1 MERRADDGR
10 TAIVHPDLPLILK
23 HGRASPTHNGGK
35 ARPDG
40 NDDTSKGVIVMTKTV
55 MFVHGAWLTPKAWD
69 GWRAHFEAA
78 GYRTVAPTWPH
89 MERSIDALRRSPAP
103 ALAKLNVVDIVDHYA
118 AEIAKLDELP
128 IIIGHSFGGLITLM
142 LMDRGLGVAGAVLD
156 PAPPRGVIPG
166 LRSILSALP
175 VLTSWNGWNRVL
187 TMSRKGFSGTFA
199 NTLPAGVVD
208 TAYDT
213 YVVPAPGR
221 PYFQA
226 SLGIGNGVSFKG
238 LVHPL
243 LLIAG
248 LKDKTADPAM
258 IKRIWRAYDKQNAPA
273 EFATYPNR
281 SHFLFAEAGWE
292 EIADDVLVWLAKRG
306 VAPRAQTTLIAAE

>member
-1 MERRADDGR
+1 
-10 TAIVHPDLPLILK
+10 
-23 HGRASPTHNGGK
+23 
-35 ARPDG
+35 
-40 NDDTSKGVIVMTKTV
+40 MTKTV
-55 MFVHGAWLTPKAWD
+55 LFVHGAWLTPKAWD
-69 GWRAHFEAA
+69 AWRTYFEAA
-78 GYRTVAPTWPH
+78 GYETVAPTWPH
-89 MERSIDALRRSPAP
+89 MDRPIEALRSSPAS

-118 AEIAKLDELP
+118 AEIAKLDEPP

-142 LMDRGLGVAGAVLD
+142 LLDRGLGVAGVALD

-187 TMSRKGFSGTFA
+187 TMSRKGFATTFA
-199 NTLPAGVVD
+199 NTLPTGVVD
-208 TAYDT
+208 SEYDS

-226 SLGIGNGVSFKG
+226 SLGIGNGVSYKG
-238 LVHPL
+238 LTQPL
-243 LLIAG
+243 MLVAG

-258 IKRIWRAYDKQNAPA
+258 IKRIWHAYYKANAPA
-273 EFATYPNR
+273 EFITYADR

-292 EIADDVLVWLAKRG
+292 EIAGGVLLWLTNNG
-306 VAPRAQTTLIAAE
+306 FSSELQPSLIARKTMNVSK

>member
-1 MERRADDGR
+1 
-10 TAIVHPDLPLILK
+10 
-23 HGRASPTHNGGK
+23 
-35 ARPDG
+35 
-40 NDDTSKGVIVMTKTV
+40 MTKTV

-69 GWRAHFEAA
+69 AWRAYFEAA
-78 GYRTVAPTWPH
+78 GYETIAPTWPH
-89 MERSIDALRRSPAP
+89 MDGPIEALRRSPDP
-103 ALAKLNVVDIVDHYA
+103 ALSTLNVVDIVDHYA
-118 AEIAKLDELP
+118 AEIAILDEPP

-142 LMDRGLGVAGAVLD
+142 LLDRGLGVAGVALD

-187 TMSRKGFSGTFA
+187 TMSRQGFATTFA
-199 NTLPAGVVD
+199 NTLPVGVVD
-208 TAYDT
+208 AAYDS

-226 SLGIGNGVSFKG
+226 SLGIGNGVSFKELTQPLM
-238 LVHPL
+238 LV
-243 LLIAG
+243 AG

-258 IKRIWRAYDKQNAPA
+258 IKRIWRAYHKANAPA
-273 EFATYPNR
+273 EFVNYPDR

-292 EIADDVLVWLAKRG
+292 EIAGDVLKWLTMRG
-306 VAPRAQTTLIAAE
+306 FVAPLQPSFIAAE

>member
-1 MERRADDGR
+1 
-10 TAIVHPDLPLILK
+10 
-23 HGRASPTHNGGK
+23 
-35 ARPDG
+35 
-40 NDDTSKGVIVMTKTV
+40 VIVMTKTV
-55 MFVHGAWLTPKAWD
+55 MFVHGAWLTPTAWD

-78 GYRTVAPTWPH
+78 GYNTVAPTWPH
-89 MERSIDALRRSPAP
+89 MNRPIDALRRSPAQ

-118 AEIAKLDELP
+118 AEIAKLDEPP

-142 LMDRGLGVAGAVLD
+142 LMDRGLGAAGVALD

-166 LRSILSALP
+166 LRSVLSALP

-187 TMSRKGFSGTFA
+187 TMSRKGFATTFA

-226 SLGIGNGVSFKG
+226 SLGIGNGVSFKE
-238 LVHPL
+238 LTQPL

-258 IKRIWRAYDKQNAPA
+258 IKRIWRAYHKANAPA
-273 EFATYPNR
+273 EFATYPDR
-281 SHFLFAEAGWE
+281 SHFLFAESGWE
-292 EIADDVLVWLAKRG
+292 EIADGVLGWLTKKG
-306 VAPRAQTTLIAAE
+306 VAPAAQLSLIAAE

>member
-1 MERRADDGR
+1 
-10 TAIVHPDLPLILK
+10 
-23 HGRASPTHNGGK
+23 
-35 ARPDG
+35 
-40 NDDTSKGVIVMTKTV
+40 MTKTV

-69 GWRAHFEAA
+69 AWRTYFEAA
-78 GYRTVAPTWPH
+78 GYLTVAPTWPH
-89 MERSIDALRRSPAP
+89 MDRTIEALRRSPDP

-118 AEIAKLDELP
+118 DEIAKLDEPP

-142 LMDRGLGVAGAVLD
+142 LLDRGLGVAGAVLD

-187 TMSRKGFSGTFA
+187 TMSRKGFATTFA
-199 NTLPAGVVD
+199 NTLPVGVVD

-238 LVHPL
+238 LIHPL

-258 IKRIWRAYDKQNAPA
+258 IKRIWRAYKKANAPA
-273 EFATYPNR
+273 ELATYPGR

-292 EIADDVLVWLAKRG
+292 EIAGDVLSWLDEKG
-306 VAPRAQTTLIAAE
+306 FAPVLQPSLIAAE

>member
-1 MERRADDGR
+1 
-10 TAIVHPDLPLILK
+10 
-23 HGRASPTHNGGK
+23 
-35 ARPDG
+35 
-40 NDDTSKGVIVMTKTV
+40 MTKTV
-55 MFVHGAWLTPKAWD
+55 MFVHGAWLTPLAWNE
-69 GWRAHFEAA
+69 WRTIFEAA
-78 GYRTVAPTWPH
+78 GYETVAPTWPH
-89 MERSIDALRRSPAP
+89 MDRPIEALRHSPDP
-103 ALAKLNVVDIVDHYA
+103 QLAKTSVVDIVDHYA
-118 AEIAKLDELP
+118 AEIAKLDEPP

-142 LMDRGLGVAGAVLD
+142 LLDRGLGVAGAVLD

-187 TMSRKGFSGTFA
+187 TMSRNGFATTFA

-208 TAYDT
+208 KAYDT

-238 LVHPL
+238 LSHPL
-243 LLIAG
+243 LLVAG
-248 LKDKTADPAM
+248 LSDKTADPAM
-258 IKRIWRAYDKQNAPA
+258 IKRTWRAYAKAGAPA
-273 EFATYPNR
+273 EIKTFPGR

-292 EIADDVLVWLAKRG
+292 EIADSVLAWLAKRG
-306 VAPRAQTTLIAAE
+306 FASVSQTALAAAE

>member
-1 MERRADDGR
+1 
-10 TAIVHPDLPLILK
+10 
-23 HGRASPTHNGGK
+23 
-35 ARPDG
+35 
-40 NDDTSKGVIVMTKTV
+40 MTKTI

-78 GYRTVAPTWPH
+78 GYKIVAPTWPH
-89 MERSIDALRRSPAP
+89 MDRPIAALRHAPDP
-103 ALAKLNVVDIVDHYA
+103 ALATLNVVDIVDHYA
-118 AEIAKLDELP
+118 AEIAKLDEPP

-142 LMDRGLGVAGAVLD
+142 LLDRGCGVAGVALD

-187 TMSRKGFSGTFA
+187 TMSRKGFATTFA
-199 NTLPAGVVD
+199 NTLPVNIVD
-208 TAYDT
+208 DAYDAF
-213 YVVPAPGR
+213 VVPAPGR

-226 SLGIGNGVSFKG
+226 SLGIGNRVTFKG
-238 LVHPL
+238 LTRPL

-248 LKDKTADPAM
+248 LEDKTADPAM
-258 IKRIWRAYDKQNAPA
+258 IKRIWRAYQKAKAPA
-273 EFATYPNR
+273 DFATFPGR

-292 EIADDVLVWLAKRG
+292 EIADGVGGWLAKRG
-306 VAPRAQTTLIAAE
+306 FAPVVQPAAIAAE

>member
-1 MERRADDGR
+1 
-10 TAIVHPDLPLILK
+10 
-23 HGRASPTHNGGK
+23 
-35 ARPDG
+35 
-40 NDDTSKGVIVMTKTV
+40 MTKTV
-55 MFVHGAWLTPKAWD
+55 MFVHGAWLTPTAWD
-69 GWRAHFEAA
+69 GWRGHFEAA
-78 GYRTVAPTWPH
+78 GYKTVAPTWPH
-89 MERSIDALRRSPAP
+89 MNRAIDTLRRSPAL

-118 AEIAKLDELP
+118 AEIAKLDEPP

-142 LMDRGLGVAGAVLD
+142 LMDRGLGAAGVALD

-187 TMSRKGFSGTFA
+187 TMSRKGFAMTFA

-238 LVHPL
+238 LTEPL

-258 IKRIWRAYDKQNAPA
+258 IKRIWRAYHKANAPA
-273 EFATYPNR
+273 EFAAYPDR
-281 SHFLFAEAGWE
+281 SHFLFAETGWE
-292 EIADDVLVWLAKRG
+292 EIANGVLAWLRKKE
-306 VAPRAQTTLIAAE
+306 VAPTAQPTLIAAE

>member
-1 MERRADDGR
+1 
-10 TAIVHPDLPLILK
+10 
-23 HGRASPTHNGGK
+23 
-35 ARPDG
+35 
-40 NDDTSKGVIVMTKTV
+40 MTKTV
-55 MFVHGAWLTPKAWD
+55 IFVHGAWLTPKAWD
-69 GWRAHFEAA
+69 AWRAYFEAA
-78 GYRTVAPTWPH
+78 GYQTVAPTWPH
-89 MERSIDALRRSPAP
+89 MDRPIDALRSSPDP

-118 AEIAKLDELP
+118 AEIAKLDEPP
-128 IIIGHSFGGLITLM
+128 IIIGHSFGGLITMM
-142 LMDRGLGVAGAVLD
+142 LLDRGCGVAGVVLD

-187 TMSRKGFSGTFA
+187 TMSRNGFATTFA

-208 TAYDT
+208 TEYDT

-226 SLGIGNGVSFKG
+226 SLGIGNGVSFKA
-238 LVHPL
+238 LTQPL

-258 IKRIWRAYDKQNAPA
+258 IKRIWRAYSKAKAPA
-273 EFATYPNR
+273 EFATYPDR

-292 EIADDVLVWLAKRG
+292 EIAGGVLLWLNNNGFSSELQPLPVEAKRMHFSK
-306 VAPRAQTTLIAAE
+306 